1 MIVTVMSPKKS
12 VTSLYDKS
20 LKLVTEYIS
29 KYVQRQVQKVN
40 FISDFSQA
48 SDDFI
53 MRCDSEKKFIDENF
67 VSTLRYKVCSICSI
81 LE

>member
-20 LKLVTEYIS
+20 LKLVTECIS
-29 KYVQRQVQKVN
+29 KYVQRRVQKVN
-40 FISDFSQA
+40 FISDFRQA
-48 SDDFI
+48 SDDFL

-67 VSTLRYKVCSICSI
+67 VSTLRCMTCALFAPS
-81 LE
+81 